1 MDAIAGL
8 NHWLDGFSE
17 KLELN
22 QRKELMRI
30 LAQGMRLRFKD
41 RIAGQR
47 DPDGKRF
54 IPRKRDQIGNIKRQG
69 AMFKGITKQL
79 KTRYTAVQAEIGFTG
94 RTAYVASV
102 HQEGKS
108 IRPSRYAKPTKYPI
122 RELVGFSKDD
132 QEWVKQIILK
142 FLTQK

>member
-17 KLELN
+17 KLAPS
-22 QRKELMRI
+22 QKKELMRI

-79 KTRYTAVQAEIGFTG
+79 KTKYTAVQAEIGFSG

-102 HQEGKS
+102 HQEGKT
-108 IRPSRYAKPTKYPI
+108 IRPTSKAKPTRYSI
-122 RELVGFSKDD
+122 RELVGFGEDD
-132 QEWVKQIILK
+132 QKWAISVIENYLLK
-142 FLTQK
+142 

>member
-17 KLELN
+17 KLAPS
-22 QRKELMRI
+22 QKKELMRI

-41 RIAGQR
+41 RITGQR

-54 IPRKRDQIGNIKRQG
+54 VPRKRDQIGNIKRQG

-79 KTRYTAVQAEIGFTG
+79 KTKYTAVQAEIGFSG

-102 HQEGKS
+102 HQEGKT
-108 IRPSRYAKPTKYPI
+108 IRPTSKAKPTRYAI
-122 RELVGFSKDD
+122 RELVGFGEDD
-132 QEWVKQIILK
+132 RRWAMSIIQNYLK
-142 FLTQK
+142 S

>member
-17 KLELN
+17 KLEPS
-22 QRKELMRI
+22 QKKELMRI

-41 RIAGQR
+41 RIAGQK

-69 AMFKGITKQL
+69 AMFKGIQKQIKTK
-79 KTRYTAVQAEIGFTG
+79 YTAVQAEIGFSG

-102 HQEGKS
+102 HQDGKT
-108 IRPSRYAKPTKYPI
+108 IRPTSTAKPTRYAI
-122 RELVGFSKDD
+122 RELVGFGEDD
-132 QEWVKQIILK
+132 QLWAMSIIENYLK
-142 FLTQK
+142 S